1 MIAWEVFEWSTVS
14 VCTRGVNSKIIE
26 HLLNFLMVQV
36 RIFLLLYD
44 IVQFSSYDNPAG
56 FCVDYRDVHLRS
68 G

>member
-1 MIAWEVFEWSTVS
+1 MWSTEIVY
-14 VCTRGVNSKIIE
+14 TRGVNRKIVGV
-26 HLLNFLMVQV
+26 LLNFLMVQV

-44 IVQFSSYDNPAG
+44 IVQFSSYNSSAG